1 MNDVDKLT
9 LELFTSKNNYRRYLA
24 KTDPETFQK
33 QERLQEKI
41 CEHKAEI
48 LSRIEYMLENP
59 FSSSTSSVPS
69 GPSTSSVPSGELT
82 EIFERFMSVLL
93 QEIESSKLREME
105 SELDSPFLVEEF
117 DDYSGKNGEHEEEEV
132 MFPVT
137 KMSSSD
143 SSDLEKK
150 SFWSKDRVIKR
161 ETYSEAILS
170 HYPTNSEIRKRYV
183 GKRMIP

>member
-9 LELFTSKNNYRRYLA
+9 LELFTSKNTYRKYLA

-41 CEHKAEI
+41 DENKVEI
-48 LSRIEYMLENP
+48 LERIEEMLDSTN
-59 FSSSTSSVPS
+59 SST
-69 GPSTSSVPSGELT
+69 GPSAELT
-82 EIFERFMSVLL
+82 ESFERFLSILL
-93 QEIESSKLREME
+93 QEIESAKLRQRP
-105 SELDSPFLVEEF
+105 DSPFLVE
-117 DDYSGKNGEHEEEEV
+117 DYSEQNREEDDEE

-143 SSDLEKK
+143 VLEREPEKK

-161 ETYSEAILS
+161 ETYSEAIVS
-170 HYPTNSEIRKRYV
+170 HYPTNTEIRKRYV
-183 GKRMIP
+183 GKRSET

>member
-9 LELFTSKNNYRRYLA
+9 LELFTSKNTYRKYLA

-41 CEHKAEI
+41 VENKWEI
-48 LSRIEYMLENP
+48 LSRFEEML
-59 FSSSTSSVPS
+59 SSSLPS
-69 GPSTSSVPSGELT
+69 PSAELT
-82 EIFERFMSVLL
+82 ESFERFISVLL
-93 QEIESSKLREME
+93 QEIESAKLRDQNQDLE
-105 SELDSPFLVEEF
+105 SPFLMEESEDYEKVERDADE
-117 DDYSGKNGEHEEEEV
+117 DDEE
-132 MFPVT
+132 MFAVT

-143 SSDLEKK
+143 NEKK

-161 ETYSEAILS
+161 DTYSEAILS

-183 GKRMIP
+183 AKRIAP

>member
-9 LELFTSKNNYRRYLA
+9 LELFTSKNTYRRYLA

-33 QERLQEKI
+33 QVILQEKI
-41 CEHKAEI
+41 EEHKAEI
-48 LSRIEYMLENP
+48 LGRIEEML
-59 FSSSTSSVPS
+59 S
-69 GPSTSSVPSGELT
+69 GPSTSFSSDLT
-82 EIFERFMSVLL
+82 ESFERFMSVLL
-93 QEIESSKLREME
+93 QEIESAKLREKNN
-105 SELDSPFLVEEF
+105 SPFLLEDYEDYAEKEE
-117 DDYSGKNGEHEEEEV
+117 DEM

-137 KMSSSD
+137 KMGSSD
-143 SSDLEKK
+143 SQDNGMEKK

-183 GKRMIP
+183 GKRIGP

>member
-9 LELFTSKNNYRRYLA
+9 LELFTSKNTYRRYLA

-41 CEHKAEI
+41 CEHKVEI
-48 LSRIEYMLENP
+48 LGRIEEML
-59 FSSSTSSVPS
+59 S
-69 GPSTSSVPSGELT
+69 GPSTSSYPSAELA
-82 EIFERFMSVLL
+82 ESFERFLSVLL
-93 QEIESSKLREME
+93 QEIESAKLREMNN
-105 SELDSPFLVEEF
+105 SPFLVEDYEDYVEKEMDAEENQ
-117 DDYSGKNGEHEEEEV
+117 DDV

-137 KMSSSD
+137 KMDFSSSD
-143 SSDLEKK
+143 SFHNNNDSNGNGMEKK

>member
-9 LELFTSKNNYRRYLA
+9 LELFTSKNTYRKYLA

-33 QERLQEKI
+33 QEMLQEKI
-41 CEHKAEI
+41 DENKAEI
-48 LSRIEYMLENP
+48 LSRIEEML
-59 FSSSTSSVPS
+59 SA
-69 GPSTSSVPSGELT
+69 PSTSYSAGPSYELM
-82 EIFERFMSVLL
+82 ESFERFVSILL
-93 QEIESSKLREME
+93 QEIESAKLREKNN
-105 SELDSPFLVEEF
+105 SPFLIEEY
-117 DDYSGKNGEHEEEEV
+117 DDYSREEEEDEV

-137 KMSSSD
+137 KMGSSD
-143 SSDLEKK
+143 SIDLEKK

-161 ETYSEAILS
+161 ETYSEAIMS

>member
-9 LELFTSKNNYRRYLA
+9 LELFTSKNTYRKYLA

-33 QERLQEKI
+33 QEMLQEKI
-41 CEHKAEI
+41 CEHRGEI
-48 LSRIEYMLENP
+48 LRRFEEMLSGP
-59 FSSSTSSVPS
+59 LTSSTVSYSIPS
-69 GPSTSSVPSGELT
+69 ADLT
-82 EIFERFMSVLL
+82 ESFERFISVLL
-93 QEIESSKLREME
+93 QEIESAKLRENN
-105 SELDSPFLVEEF
+105 DSPFLIEDSEDYEKEER
-117 DDYSGKNGEHEEEEV
+117 DQGDEM
-132 MFPVT
+132 MFAVT
-137 KMSSSD
+137 KMDSSSISMD
-143 SSDLEKK
+143 NNQEKK

>member
-9 LELFTSKNNYRRYLA
+9 LELFTSKNTYRKYLA

-33 QERLQEKI
+33 QEMLQEKI

-48 LSRIEYMLENP
+48 LERIEEMLSGP
-59 FSSSTSSVPS
+59 SSVPS
-69 GPSTSSVPSGELT
+69 TSIPSTGPYPSLPSGPSYELT
-82 EIFERFMSVLL
+82 ESFERFLSILL
-93 QEIESSKLREME
+93 QEIESAKLREME
-105 SELDSPFLVEEF
+105 SRSNSPFLVEDYE
-117 DDYSGKNGEHEEEEV
+117 DYSEKNREEDDM

-137 KMSSSD
+137 KMESSD
-143 SSDLEKK
+143 SLEKK

-161 ETYSEAILS
+161 DTYSEAIMS

-183 GKRMIP
+183 GKRMMP

>member
-9 LELFTSKNNYRRYLA
+9 LELFTSKNTYRKYLA

-33 QERLQEKI
+33 QEMLQEKI

-48 LSRIEYMLENP
+48 LERIEEMLSGP
-59 FSSSTSSVPS
+59 SSSVPS
-69 GPSTSSVPSGELT
+69 TGPYPSAELT
-82 EIFERFMSVLL
+82 ESFERFLSILL
-93 QEIESSKLREME
+93 QEIESAKLREME
-105 SELDSPFLVEEF
+105 SRSNSPFLVEDYE
-117 DDYSGKNGEHEEEEV
+117 DYSEKNRDEDDT

-137 KMSSSD
+137 KMSSSSISMD
-143 SSDLEKK
+143 NDNEKK

-161 ETYSEAILS
+161 ETYSEAIMS

-183 GKRMIP
+183 GKRMMP

>member
-9 LELFTSKNNYRRYLA
+9 LELFTSKNTYRRYLA

-33 QERLQEKI
+33 QEMLQEKI

-48 LSRIEYMLENP
+48 LGRIEEML
-59 FSSSTSSVPS
+59 S
-69 GPSTSSVPSGELT
+69 GPSIYSHDLT
-82 EIFERFMSVLL
+82 ESFERFLSILM
-93 QEIESSKLREME
+93 QEIESAKLREMNN
-105 SELDSPFLVEEF
+105 SPFLVEDYEDREQAIDE
-117 DDYSGKNGEHEEEEV
+117 DDEM

-137 KMSSSD
+137 KMGPSSSD
-143 SSDLEKK
+143 SLDNNNNGMEKK

-183 GKRMIP
+183 GKRMMP

>member
-9 LELFTSKNNYRRYLA
+9 LELFTSKNTYRKYLA

-33 QERLQEKI
+33 QEMLQEKI
-41 CEHKAEI
+41 CEHKVEI
-48 LSRIEYMLENP
+48 LHRIEEML
-59 FSSSTSSVPS
+59 S
-69 GPSTSSVPSGELT
+69 GPSSSVPSGELT
-82 EIFERFMSVLL
+82 ESFERFLSILL

-105 SELDSPFLVEEF
+105 SRSNSPFLVEDYE
-117 DDYSGKNGEHEEEEV
+117 DYSEKNREEDDM

-137 KMSSSD
+137 KMESSD
-143 SSDLEKK
+143 SLEKK

-161 ETYSEAILS
+161 ETYSEAIMS

-183 GKRMIP
+183 GKRMMP

>member
-9 LELFTSKNNYRRYLA
+9 LELFTSKNTYRKYLA

-33 QERLQEKI
+33 QEMLQEKI
-41 CEHKAEI
+41 HENKAEI
-48 LSRIEYMLENP
+48 LERIEEML
-59 FSSSTSSVPS
+59 S
-69 GPSTSSVPSGELT
+69 GPLPSTSSSSSLPSLPSAELT

-93 QEIESSKLREME
+93 QEIESSKLREMNLE
-105 SELDSPFLVEEF
+105 MENPFLLE
-117 DDYSGKNGEHEEEEV
+117 DGYGEDRDLEDE

-137 KMSSSD
+137 AYSTKKEETEGDM
-143 SSDLEKK
+143 ERK

-161 ETYSEAILS
+161 DTYSEAIFS

>member
-9 LELFTSKNNYRRYLA
+9 LELFTNKNTYRRYLA
-24 KTDPETFQK
+24 KNDPETFQK

-41 CEHKAEI
+41 CEHKSEI
-48 LSRIEYMLENP
+48 LERFEEILENP
-59 FSSSTSSVPS
+59 SL
-69 GPSTSSVPSGELT
+69 PSGELS

-105 SELDSPFLVEEF
+105 SRTDSPFLVE
-117 DDYSGKNGEHEEEEV
+117 DYSEKNGEEDDDDDDT

-137 KMSSSD
+137 KMSASSD
-143 SSDLEKK
+143 TEKK

-183 GKRMIP
+183 GKRMVP

>member
-9 LELFTSKNNYRRYLA
+9 LELFTSKNTYRRYLA

-41 CEHKAEI
+41 CEYKVEI
-48 LSRIEYMLENP
+48 MEQMEEML
-59 FSSSTSSVPS
+59 S
-69 GPSTSSVPSGELT
+69 GPLGSYSLPSAELT
-82 EIFERFMSVLL
+82 ESFERFISVFL
-93 QEIESSKLREME
+93 QEIESAKLRDQHQDLE
-105 SELDSPFLVEEF
+105 SPFLIEESEDYEKVEKDE
-117 DDYSGKNGEHEEEEV
+117 DEEE
-132 MFPVT
+132 MFAVT

-143 SSDLEKK
+143 NEKK

-183 GKRMIP
+183 AKRIGS

>member
-9 LELFTSKNNYRRYLA
+9 LELFTSKNTYRRYLA

-33 QERLQEKI
+33 QVILQEKI
-41 CEHKAEI
+41 EEHKAEI
-48 LSRIEYMLENP
+48 LGRIEEMLSGHSTS
-59 FSSSTSSVPS
+59 FSSD
-69 GPSTSSVPSGELT
+69 LT
-82 EIFERFMSVLL
+82 ESFERFLSVLL
-93 QEIESSKLREME
+93 QEIESAKLREKNN
-105 SELDSPFLVEEF
+105 SPFLLEDYEDYAEKEIDE
-117 DDYSGKNGEHEEEEV
+117 DDEM

-137 KMSSSD
+137 KMGSSD
-143 SSDLEKK
+143 SFNNDNDNGMEKK

-183 GKRMIP
+183 GKRMMP

>member
-9 LELFTSKNNYRRYLA
+9 LELFTSKNTYRRYLA

-48 LSRIEYMLENP
+48 LERIEEML
-59 FSSSTSSVPS
+59 S
-69 GPSTSSVPSGELT
+69 GPLPSTSSSSSSELT
-82 EIFERFMSVLL
+82 EIFERFMSILL
-93 QEIESSKLREME
+93 QEIESSKLREKN
-105 SELDSPFLVEEF
+105 DSPFLVEEF
-117 DDYSGKNGEHEEEEV
+117 DDYSREEEDEE

-137 KMSSSD
+137 KMSSSASQEKED
-143 SSDLEKK
+143 IEKK

-183 GKRMIP
+183 GKRIMP